1 MRNDAFFVCLCL
13 LNYGLSNQRSVT
25 YEQSFK
31 SLIAPKSVVFVRPL
45 KSIRISKV
53 QTSIE
58 NIKKG
63 YYKKDDKYKG
73 S

>member
-1 MRNDAFFVCLCL
+1 M
-13 LNYGLSNQRSVT
+13 T